1 MNDPKFA
8 WVARKAETNVATVI
22 AVWAAL
28 LEHASQESERG
39 SVGGFDPESY
49 DCTLGLED
57 GTTQRV
63 IDAMRGKGLLE
74 VDRIAMWE
82 SRQPKRE
89 DNSADRVARHRANKN
104 VTHGNADVTHGNA
117 PEKIR
122 EDKKEEEHMSPS
134 GDVARVFSHWQTV
147 HGKQRSK
154 LDPKRQR
161 LIRNALKTYSAD
173 DLCRSID
180 GYKASPFH
188 QGKNENGTV
197 YDDLSVMIRDSKQ
210 VERGWSFVAKRAA
223 PIGGGEVL

>member
-1 MNDPKFA
+1 MQWLRWWHGTVNDPKFA

-104 VTHGNADVTHGNA
+104 VTQGNADVTHGNA

-122 EDKKEEEHMSPS
+122 EDKKKKEEGAAAPFVLPD
-134 GDVARVFSHWQTV
+134 GV
-147 HGKQRSK
+147 
-154 LDPKRQR
+154 DPK
-161 LIRNALKTYSAD
+161 AWAD
-173 DLCRSID
+173 WVEYR
-180 GYKASPFH
+180 KAS
-188 QGKNENGTV
+188 GKPLKPASLPAAAKQMAALGSRQAAAVQHSIANG
-197 YDDLSVMIRDSKQ
+197 Y
-210 VERGWSFVAKRAA
+210 RGLFPPNGVAPQPPKKS
-223 PIGGGEVL
+223 PYHGCLD